1 MVINQTEF
9 ETEVYRRPD
18 ALVDISTHYC
28 PGCTHGTA
36 HRLLAE
42 VIDEMGLKEKTIGV
56 ASVGCSVF
64 AYNYFDFDFVQA
76 PHGRAPAMATG
87 VKRVYPDRMV
97 FTYQGDGDMISIGTG
112 EIVHAAARG
121 ENITVFFLNNTN
133 YGMTGGQMA
142 PTTLP
147 GQKTT
152 SSPLGRDVETQGYP
166 VRASEM
172 LAKVDGASYVVRRSL
187 HDPKNI
193 RLAKKAIRTALEVQK
208 RGLGFSMVELL
219 STCSTNWGL
228 SPVESLQ
235 WLEEKMVPYYPIGDF
250 KVHPAVAE
258 MKF

>member
-152 SSPLGRDVETQGYP
+152 SSPMGRDVETQGYP

-250 KVHPAVAE
+250 KIHPAVAE